1 MDVEVMVMMTDP
13 ITLDSVLP
21 GVEEDP
27 EEVTEIL
34 VAVVSVEVRTN
45 SGEEEVGL

>member
-1 MDVEVMVMMTDP
+1 MEVMVMMTDP

-27 EEVTEIL
+27 EEATEIPG
-34 VAVVSVEVRTN
+34 AVVLVEDRIS
-45 SGEEEVGL
+45 SGGLEAVQ